1 MGIFSFLHR
10 KNESKNEVDIS
21 ESEMKTHHTV
31 KDEQRKGIADAQGLY
46 PADLILLSLA
56 HCYRV
61 TEKAYP
67 RYLSCSYGITNPNK
81 ELKKLEGSG
90 FLRQSTAKE
99 CLPML
104 KVQDLKAIATSVQI
118 QSKKTKAALLEELSA
133 LSEIQLDKYVHEKYW
148 VLTEKGQK
156 ELDCNKYIQ
165 FFLEKHSYA
174 LEEIGIDLWVVNEA
188 IIQNPKVRY
197 RDEIWHLLN
206 KKENEISI
214 KIQTEPYSGTGLTNL
229 YCNIYRAMALFVEEE
244 GQYINAADYYFQ
256 YIYKWVNIH
265 CGLNFFTRYK
275 YAQNQKE
282 KAEEISRFYEDIKL
296 YPYQI
301 ADIIRLKAE
310 MEIDDIKLQEML
322 KTSFARTKDVGIF
335 SYEELAE
342 FIRLELNEKNEES
355 QKMCSALAKAAIRQT
370 SGI

>member
-1 MGIFSFLHR
+1 MVMVARSEIFRFFGPVSY
-10 KNESKNEVDIS
+10 
-21 ESEMKTHHTV
+21 TH
-31 KDEQRKGIADAQGLY
+31 L
-46 PADLILLSLA
+46 
-56 HCYRV
+56 
-61 TEKAYP
+61 
-67 RYLSCSYGITNPNK
+67 
-81 ELKKLEGSG
+81 
-90 FLRQSTAKE
+90 
-99 CLPML
+99 
-104 KVQDLKAIATSVQI
+104 AIATSVQI

-244 GQYINAADYYFQ
+244 GQMCIRDRPRLRCR
-256 YIYKWVNIH
+256 KVP
-265 CGLNFFTRYK
+265 
-275 YAQNQKE
+275 E
-282 KAEEISRFYEDIKL
+282 KKL
-296 YPYQI
+296 
-301 ADIIRLKAE
+301 
-310 MEIDDIKLQEML
+310 
-322 KTSFARTKDVGIF
+322 
-335 SYEELAE
+335 
-342 FIRLELNEKNEES
+342 
-355 QKMCSALAKAAIRQT
+355 
-370 SGI
+370 